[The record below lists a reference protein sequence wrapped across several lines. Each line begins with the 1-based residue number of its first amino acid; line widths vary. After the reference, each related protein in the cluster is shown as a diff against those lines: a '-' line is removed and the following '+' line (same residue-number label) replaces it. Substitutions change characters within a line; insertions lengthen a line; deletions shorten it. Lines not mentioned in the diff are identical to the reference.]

1 MYFKCLGPDIVL
13 SPSPVAFRSR
23 LTVILFLFIFGL
35 LSRDRGRDRC
45 RLYLGYF
52 RCLLLG
58 GFFCLLIGLFF
69 GLFLPFD
76 LLLLALLV
84 FLFFLAILVVFQE
97 VAATAV
103 DDDFLCFFLVCEEIS
118 VSPEETKHR
127 VKEQV
132 DIAFLLQ

>member
-1 MYFKCLGPDIVL
+1 ML

-23 LTVILFLFIFGL
+23 LIIFLFLFIFGL

-45 RLYLGYF
+45 WLCLNYF
-52 RCLLLG
+52 RCLLLSS
-58 GFFCLLIGLFF
+58 FFCLLISLFF
-69 GLFLPFD
+69 GLSLPFD

-84 FLFFLAILVVFQE
+84 FLFFLAILAVFQE

-118 VSPEETKHR
+118 ISPEETKHR